1 MRNKKLAPTA
11 GSSSGNEATRVRAAG
26 QDDDAVPLALPLSS
40 DPDLTNTELVQLRMR
55 VIALENLMI
64 AVLANASEHQL
75 ELAQRMAEYI
85 LPRDGATEHP
95 LTIHAAAQM
104 SHLVERARL
113 FQRGAVE
120 EAAAHF
126 RPAI

>member
-1 MRNKKLAPTA
+1 MPNQKLDPTH
-11 GSSSGNEATRVRAAG
+11 GLSTMHEATRACAAG
-26 QDDDAVPLALPLSS
+26 QDDEAVPLAPLLSG

-64 AVLANASEHQL
+64 AVLANTSEHQL
-75 ELAQRMAEYI
+75 HLAQRMAEYI
-85 LPRDGATEHP
+85 LPRAGATEHP

-113 FQRGAVE
+113 FQRGAVD
-120 EAAAHF
+120 EAAAYF
-126 RPAI
+126 RTAQ